1 MFVRQNLI
9 IAEYIGLAH
18 CDLKVHRVRGD
29 GADKFVRYYVLEL
42 DSPVTNLY
50 EKSASEGKTHTVTK
64 VRG

>member
-1 MFVRQNLI
+1 M
-9 IAEYIGLAH
+9 
-18 CDLKVHRVRGD
+18 KVHRVRGD